1 MEEMDPPSSM
11 PRRRIYS
18 VTGRFAPKLVKYIF
32 DVHKRKKIL
41 VWHELFVLRKSQI
54 WKIDFPVK
62 NITLTLR
69 QEIIKLFLLRIS
81 RLYTKFFFVLYLT
94 RLTLLNCRRQ
104 RWASVHALVRGV
116 FRINVW
122 IDQRFGYEPTRIWV
136 RIYCIWVRNDWIR
149 NNRGG
154 LIWWLNYDQRVRMC
168 AKFYFNYSHPGKFE
182 VNTKR
187 DFTQWRQECIHV
199 IIIE

>member
-69 QEIIKLFLLRIS
+69 QEIIELFLLRIS
-81 RLYTKFFFVLYLT
+81 RLYTKFFLFCILLAWLYLIVVGIDGRLFT
-94 RLTLLNCRRQ
+94 RLC
-104 RWASVHALVRGV
+104 V
-116 FRINVW
+116 
-122 IDQRFGYEPTRIWV
+122 E
-136 RIYCIWVRNDWIR
+136 
-149 NNRGG
+149 
-154 LIWWLNYDQRVRMC
+154 
-168 AKFYFNYSHPGKFE
+168 YF
-182 VNTKR
+182 
-187 DFTQWRQECIHV
+187 D
-199 IIIE
+199 

>member
-69 QEIIKLFLLRIS
+69 QEIIKLFLLS
-81 RLYTKFFFVLYLT
+81 QGYTQKFFLFCILLAWLYLIVVGKDGRLFT
-94 RLTLLNCRRQ
+94 RLC
-104 RWASVHALVRGV
+104 V
-116 FRINVW
+116 
-122 IDQRFGYEPTRIWV
+122 E
-136 RIYCIWVRNDWIR
+136 
-149 NNRGG
+149 
-154 LIWWLNYDQRVRMC
+154 
-168 AKFYFNYSHPGKFE
+168 YFE
-182 VNTKR
+182 
-187 DFTQWRQECIHV
+187 
-199 IIIE
+199 

>member
-69 QEIIKLFLLRIS
+69 QEIIKLF
-81 RLYTKFFFVLYLT
+81 FFKNIKAIHKNFFCFV
-94 RLTLLNCRRQ
+94 
-104 RWASVHALVRGV
+104 S
-116 FRINVW
+116 
-122 IDQRFGYEPTRIWV
+122 
-136 RIYCIWVRNDWIR
+136 
-149 NNRGG
+149 
-154 LIWWLNYDQRVRMC
+154 
-168 AKFYFNYSHPGKFE
+168 YSLDS
-182 VNTKR
+182 T
-187 DFTQWRQECIHV
+187 
-199 IIIE
+199 

>member
-81 RLYTKFFFVLYLT
+81 RLYTKIFFVLYLT
-94 RLTLLNCRRQ
+94 RLTLLNCRRH

-116 FRINVW
+116 FRLNVW
-122 IDQRFGYEPTRIWV
+122 IDQRFGYE
-136 RIYCIWVRNDWIR
+136 
-149 NNRGG
+149 
-154 LIWWLNYDQRVRMC
+154 
-168 AKFYFNYSHPGKFE
+168 
-182 VNTKR
+182 
-187 DFTQWRQECIHV
+187 FTVFGCETTGYETTV
-199 IIIE
+199 GA

>member
-69 QEIIKLFLLRIS
+69 QEIIKLFLLS
-81 RLYTKFFFVLYLT
+81 QGYTQKFFFVLYLT

-104 RWASVHALVRGV
+104 RWASVHACAWSISNKCMNRSA
-116 FRINVW
+116 
-122 IDQRFGYEPTRIWV
+122 IWV
-136 RIYCIWVRNDWIR
+136 RTGSNLGTNLLYLGAKRMDTKQPWGLNLVVKLWSKGENVRKI
-149 NNRGG
+149 
-154 LIWWLNYDQRVRMC
+154 L
-168 AKFYFNYSHPGKFE
+168 F
-182 VNTKR
+182 
-187 DFTQWRQECIHV
+187 
-199 IIIE
+199 